1 MVASV
6 FIAKLFGPIFAL
18 SGIALLLRAE
28 TYRAIV
34 GDFLRSPALH
44 YLAGFLGLFAGL
56 AIVLTHNVWA
66 FDWRLIITLIG
77 WVTIVRAAVTV
88 LWPEWIVPVGNVFLE
103 YRAAPLVG
111 GAINLLIG
119 LALSYF
125 GYFA

>member
-6 FIAKLFGPIFAL
+6 FIARLLGPVFAL
-18 SGIALLLRAE
+18 IGIALLLRAE

-34 GDFLRSPALH
+34 RDFLRSPALQ
-44 YLAGFLGLFAGL
+44 YLAGFLGLFAGS

-66 FDWRLIITLIG
+66 FDWRVVITLIG

-88 LWPEWIVPVGNVFLE
+88 LWPEWIVPVGNVVLE
-103 YRAAPLVG
+103 HRAALLAG
-111 GAINLLIG
+111 GAINFLIG
-119 LALSYF
+119 IVLSYF